1 MNKRAMRMVRGLA
14 LALGLGAAG
23 MLGFGVAAWAEAP
36 PVEHVKLIKV
46 SARRFIFTPSNITLK
61 KGETV
66 DIELST
72 EDVLMGFSVP
82 DLQTRSDIPPG
93 QVMHVRLT
101 PNKTGTFEFLC
112 DVFCGS
118 GHENMNGT
126 ITVVD

>member
-1 MNKRAMRMVRGLA
+1 MNQFAKTAAFL
-14 LALGLGAAG
+14 LGLGAAAAC
-23 MLGFGVAAWAEAP
+23 GFGLAAWAQM

-46 SARRFIFTPSNITLK
+46 SAKRFVFNPSSITLK

-82 DLQTRSDIPPG
+82 DMNARSDIPPG
-93 QVMHVRLT
+93 QVMHVKLT
-101 PNKTGTFEFLC
+101 PTKTGTFEFLC
-112 DVFCGS
+112 DIFCGS

-126 ITVVD
+126 ITVTE